1 MYGNLDI
8 TYCSNTKCKNRECER
23 NQIHL
28 RNSFIFGD
36 NPTTCNHL
44 ISFSEFKECK
54 DRRFKWKK

>member
-1 MYGNLDI
+1 MYGDLDI

-54 DRRFKWKK
+54 IRR